1 MKPCIIKTED
11 QYEQA
16 LARIETLMLSDP
28 GVDTDEGRDLDLLAM
43 LIENYENEVYP
54 MDLPSPIEA
63 IKFRMEQEGL
73 KQKDLKPYIGSL
85 SKISEVLNGKRSLSL
100 TMIRKLHAG
109 LGISAEVLLA
119 TDTPDL
125 PKLVYEVSAFPFSEM
140 FKRNYIRHSGSLT
153 EAKGYAEELLTEFF
167 AIFGEKTPKPVYC
180 RSGNK
185 DVCQN
190 SLLAW
195 QAQAL
200 YAVKNI
206 ELPSFKPQSISIDF
220 ATTIAKLSYTE
231 NGVETAIDF
240 LNKKGIHVTFL
251 KHLTGTKLD
260 GGCFMSPSGNPVI
273 GITLRYDRIDN
284 FWFTL
289 LHELGHAHLH
299 LSDDKECSFFD
310 SEENQRKSTDQR
322 EIQANNFASNAL
334 IPETLWE
341 DHRENLL
348 SRPTVAKVETFAEHL
363 NIHSAIVAGRIRF
376 EKGRFNLLPK
386 IQNNGN
392 LRERF
397 NY

>member
-28 GVDTDEGRDLDLLAM
+28 GEDTDEGRELELLAV
-43 LIENYENEVYP
+43 LIENYEDEVYP

-63 IKFRMEQEGL
+63 IKFRMEQENL
-73 KQKDLKPYIGSL
+73 KQKDLTPYIGSI
-85 SKISEVLNGKRSLSL
+85 SKVSEVLNGKRSLSL

-109 LGISAEVLLA
+109 LGISAEVLLG
-119 TDTPDL
+119 TETSEL
-125 PKLVYEVSAFPFSEM
+125 PKLVYEASAFPFAEM
-140 FKRNYIRHSGSLT
+140 FKRSYIRHSGSLT
-153 EAKGYAEELLTEFF
+153 EAKGYAEELLTDFF
-167 AIFGEKTPKPVYC
+167 SIFGGKTPKPVYC

-200 YAVKNI
+200 YEVKNE
-206 ELPSFKPQSISIDF
+206 ELPSFKPESIDIDF

-231 NGVETAIDF
+231 NGVDTAIDF

-260 GGCFMSPSGNPVI
+260 GGCFMTPSGNPVI

-299 LSDDKECSFFD
+299 LSNNTECSFFD

-322 EIQANNFASNAL
+322 EIEANSFASNAL

-341 DHRENLL
+341 KHSGDLL
-348 SRPTVAKVETFAEHL
+348 IRPSVIKVERFAEQL
-363 NIHSAIVAGRIRF
+363 NIHSSIVAGRIRF
-376 EKGRFNLLPK
+376 EKGKFNLLPK
-386 IQNNGN
+386 IEGKGS
-392 LRERF
+392 LRTKF
-397 NY
+397 SY